1 MKNSLATTAV
11 LLFCLTLSA
20 QIQAQGGFL
29 KGQVQPGETTEEP
42 ATQILSDTLT
52 YNDADRT
59 SRFTGN
65 VIMTRGPLTL
75 TADQLDLREDTEGFQ
90 YGVATV
96 EPTKRVYIRQ
106 EKPESFEVMIGLGER
121 AEYDGKQETFD
132 LIDRA
137 LLVRF
142 ICGKPFDTISGQ
154 RVRYE
159 QKSDTYRAFG
169 GPGSDN
175 PQGRVR
181 SIAQPRA
188 KIEAAIEACKQLQAS
203 GAQVPVV
210 PPLQ

>member
-1 MKNSLATTAV
+1 MKKSLATAV
-11 LLFCLTLSA
+11 LLLSCLTMSL
-20 QIQAQGGFL
+20 QAQAQTGFL
-29 KGQVQPGETTEEP
+29 KGQSQQGENAEEP
-42 ATQILSDTLT
+42 ATQILSDSLT
-52 YNDADRT
+52 YNDANRT

-65 VIMTRGPLTL
+65 VIMTRGSLTL
-75 TADQLDLREDTEGFQ
+75 TADQLDMREDTEGFQ

-106 EKPESFEVMIGLGER
+106 ENPESFEVLVGLGER
-121 AEYDGKQETFD
+121 AEYDGKEETFD

-137 LLVRF
+137 LLIRF

-159 QKSDTYRAFG
+159 QKTDSYRAFG

-181 SIAQPRA
+181 SVAQPRT
-188 KIEAAIEACKQLQAS
+188 KIDAAIETCKQLLAA
-203 GAQVPVV
+203 GAQVPIV

>member
-1 MKNSLATTAV
+1 MKRSLATAA
-11 LLFCLTLSA
+11 LLLSCLTISA
-20 QIQAQGGFL
+20 QAQAQGGFL
-29 KGQVQPGETTEEP
+29 KSQAQQGENAEEP

-52 YNDADRT
+52 YNDATRT

-75 TADQLDLREDTEGFQ
+75 TADQLDMREDTEGYQ
-90 YGVATV
+90 YGVAIV
-96 EPTKRVYIRQ
+96 EPTRRVYIRQ
-106 EKPESFEVMIGLGER
+106 ENPESFEVLIGLGER
-121 AEYDGKQETFD
+121 AEYDGKEETFD

-137 LLVRF
+137 LLVRY

-181 SIAQPRA
+181 SVAQPRT
-188 KIEAAIEACKQLQAS
+188 KIDAAIEACKQLQAA
-203 GAQVPVV
+203 GVQVPVV

>member
-1 MKNSLATTAV
+1 MKKNISRV
-11 LLFCLTLSA
+11 LLILSLSA
-20 QIQAQGGFL
+20 SGVASAQTGFL
-29 KGQVQPGETTEEP
+29 ESVASSDGTQEDP

-52 YNDADRT
+52 YNDTEKT

-65 VIMTRGPLTL
+65 VIMTRGQLTM
-75 TADQLDLREDTEGFQ
+75 TADQLDLREDDEGFQ
-90 YGVATV
+90 FGTATV
-96 EPTKRVYIRQ
+96 AKGKRVYIRQ
-106 EKPESFEVMIGLGER
+106 ENPENFEVLVGLGER

-142 ICGKPFDTISGQ
+142 ICGKPFDTISGE
-154 RVRYE
+154 RVRYD

-181 SIAQPRA
+181 SIAQPRS
-188 KIEAAIEACKQLQAS
+188 KIDAAVEACRKLQAA
-203 GAQVPVV
+203 GGTIPDVPRM
-210 PPLQ
+210 Q